1 MSSIFQK
8 IAVPKTNF
16 SNFNFVYEYK
26 CSMNMADLI
35 PVNTIECLP
44 NDTFGGRTEAFV
56 RFAPMKFPVMHRVNL
71 KLYHF
76 FVPNRI
82 LWNKWEDFIAQKE
95 DDNLPAK
102 PYIRLTDLTS
112 YQLEED
118 QDSGV
123 FTDILKVGG
132 LPDYLGF
139 PTDKERLD
147 AYAESEEPVDIL
159 PFLAYQKIWN
169 DYFRDQNLQDD
180 IFDDEVSTSLY
191 NTCTDHEGEI
201 PLVQPVMNELFRLRK
216 KAWEKD
222 YFTSALPEPQFGDPV
237 PVPIVGA
244 VTGIPYTAD
253 IRSNNSVKIGANE
266 ATILAA
272 NEGRDQ
278 DVYFLT
284 AQNDTNAENP
294 LNIEA
299 KVDVSPQGQ
308 IGQVVNA
315 SFTIND
321 LRLAS
326 SIQRLREAMARAGH
340 RYKETIMSLF
350 NQNTPD
356 YRLDRPEFIASET
369 IPVQISDIPQTS
381 STISSGVD
389 ASAQGQLA
397 GKGVA
402 YGSNNGFKYHCQ
414 EHGFI
419 ITLATV
425 IPRSTYQD
433 GLSRMFTRMDRYD
446 YYNPYFENLG
456 EQEILNKEV
465 FLSGNEE
472 LDNETF
478 GYAPRYSEYKY
489 MPSTVHGDFRDT
501 LDFMHLGRQF
511 DETPTLNGDFVVPDP
526 ETTNRAFAV
535 TADKYDHLYCEFVH
549 QIHARRPMSK
559 NPLPQLI

>member
-1 MSSIFQK
+1 MSIFQK

-16 SNFNFVYEYK
+16 SNYNFVFEYK
-26 CSMNMADLI
+26 CSMNMADLVPI
-35 PVNTIECLP
+35 NVMETLP
-44 NDTFGGRTEAFV
+44 NDTFSGRTEAFV

-82 LWNKWEDFIAQKE
+82 LWNKWADFIAEKE

-102 PYIRLTDLTS
+102 PYMTLSDFAS
-112 YQLEED
+112 YQVQEDEEGD
-118 QDSGV
+118 

-132 LPDYLGF
+132 LADYLGM
-139 PTDKERLD
+139 PVDTERIEQF
-147 AYAESEEPVDIL
+147 AESHEPVDLL

-180 IFDDEVSTSLY
+180 IFDDENPVSLY
-191 NTCTDHEGEI
+191 NSVTDREGEI
-201 PLVQPVMNELFRLRK
+201 PLIPAVLNDLFRLRK

-244 VTGIPYTAD
+244 VTGIPHTAS
-253 IRSNNSVKIGANE
+253 IRTNDGIEIVGTDVSTRLSANADSAGDLYLSAE
-266 ATILAA
+266 
-272 NEGRDQ
+272 
-278 DVYFLT
+278 
-284 AQNDTNAENP
+284 NDTNVTNP
-294 LNIEA
+294 LNA
-299 KVDVSPQGQ
+299 QSSVDISPVGE

-326 SIQRLREAMARAGH
+326 SIQRLREAMSRAGH

-381 STISSGVD
+381 STISTGVD

-456 EQEILNKEV
+456 EQEILNKEI

-511 DETPTLNGDFVVPDP
+511 DETPTLNGDFIVPDP

-535 TADKYDHLYCEFVH
+535 TADRYDHLYCEFVH
-549 QIHARRPMSK
+549 HLHARRPMSK

>member
-1 MSSIFQK
+1 MSIFQK
-8 IAVPKTNF
+8 IPVPKTRF
-16 SNFNFVYEYK
+16 SNYNFVYEYK
-26 CSMNMADLI
+26 CSMNMADLVPI
-35 PVNTIECLP
+35 SILECLP
-44 NDTFGGRTEAFV
+44 NDRFSGRTEAFV

-82 LWNKWEDFIAQKE
+82 LWNKWADFIAEKE

-102 PYIRLTDLTS
+102 PCISLSDLAG
-112 YQLEED
+112 YQVQED
-118 QDSGV
+118 DDGD

-132 LPDYLGF
+132 LADYLGI
-139 PTDKERLD
+139 
-147 AYAESEEPVDIL
+147 PVDTERIDQFQYSQEL
-159 PFLAYQKIWN
+159 VDVMPFLAYQKIWN

-180 IFDDEVSTSLY
+180 IFDDDTPSSLY
-191 NTCTDHEGEI
+191 NTVTNHEGEI
-201 PLVQPVMNELFRLRK
+201 PLIQPVFNQLFRLRK

-244 VTGIPYTAD
+244 VTGMPYSAN
-253 IRSNNSVKIGANE
+253 IRSNRGVEISDGPTV
-266 ATILAA
+266 LAA
-272 NEGRDQ
+272 NEDSQG
-278 DVYFLT
+278 YMFLT
-284 AQNDTNAENP
+284 AENDTNAVNP
-294 LNIEA
+294 LDIEA
-299 KVDVSPQGQ
+299 SVDIAPQGQ

-350 NQNTPD
+350 NQETPD

-414 EHGFI
+414 EYGFL

-433 GLSRMFTRMDRYD
+433 GLSRMFTRLDKYD
-446 YYNPYFENLG
+446 YFNPYFEHLG
-456 EQEILNKEV
+456 EQEILNKEI

-489 MPSTVHGDFRDT
+489 MPSSVHGDFRDT

-511 DETPTLNGDFVVPDP
+511 DETPALNGDFIVPDP

-535 TADKYDHLYCEFVH
+535 TADRYDHLYCEFVH
-549 QIHARRPMSK
+549 NLRARRPMSK